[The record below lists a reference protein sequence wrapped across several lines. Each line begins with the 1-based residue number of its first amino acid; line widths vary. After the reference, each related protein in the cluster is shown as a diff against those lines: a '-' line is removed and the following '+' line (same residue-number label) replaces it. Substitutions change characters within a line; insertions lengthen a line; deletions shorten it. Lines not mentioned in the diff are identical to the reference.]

1 MLVTLQ
7 ILVEK
12 ASARPPPIL
21 LPLNYLV
28 PVQPGG
34 ITCCTTSMRPL
45 EYGIVDQS
53 EDGFDNDDSSQRRP
67 SSSTGRHRRQR
78 FPSLSV
84 RVWILF
90 GAVVAIGVVA
100 IGKLKSQQLVNNNA
114 EDDYSQSPG
123 NSLASSGAE
132 NGIASNGSA
141 EDEVVDEDEND
152 SDAPTPVPVALQD
165 ITATDITT
173 PGQTCDQLFDCISDR
188 LGQNEPMSAGQAIC
202 SRDGRYAF
210 AMELS
215 QSNNS
220 VSLVWKDCG
229 TGETKNY
236 YRKGDAGDYFTM
248 DENANFAV
256 HGSEGQIKWEKD
268 CRVSVKRYPQCLS
281 KPMYDCPYLHLH
293 RGGVVVL
300 NYIDGWDWISRN
312 IKKMYDF

>member
-1 MLVTLQ
+1 
-7 ILVEK
+7 
-12 ASARPPPIL
+12 
-21 LPLNYLV
+21 
-28 PVQPGG
+28 
-34 ITCCTTSMRPL
+34 MRPL

-152 SDAPTPVPVALQD
+152 DSDAPTPVPVALQD

-188 LGQNEPMSAGQAIC
+188 LGQNESMSAGQAIC

-229 TGETKNY
+229 TGETKKY